1 MKKEQQVGIN
11 FEILFTI
18 IFINAVA
25 MFLISI
31 IAFNVLERIALDG
44 KADRLESLISTFE
57 NIYYKPGNVKQGIEF
72 LENTLE
78 KGAWGIFAD
87 GSNRMQ
93 FRKDQADSSK
103 LPTTDPLI
111 LEVMRTG
118 SAVKQL
124 KGFNLPPFIFHES
137 IKYAKP
143 VNGKYGNSGI
153 LLINQPLGSLR
164 DDIISGQQQI
174 AVWIILFLLVIALL
188 SFYVLSRRIVR
199 PIKELISV
207 TEKISIDE
215 FPDKVEIGNV
225 RELNQLS
232 TSLKTMY
239 LQIRESKVELRKN
252 IEALEASNR
261 VIQKTQKELTA
272 SDKLASLG
280 RLSAGVAHEIGNPLS
295 GILGYIEILNR
306 SKTLSE
312 EEKNRFIS
320 NIKNETLRIDRI
332 IKTLLDYAKP
342 RDLEISSVNINEII
356 TGSVNLLRTQGVF
369 NNLDLEI
376 NLDDSIKNI
385 EVDPHQISQVIINLL
400 LNAKDALADNGK
412 ISIRSF
418 RNNDGGVDITI
429 WDNGSGIPSEHID
442 KIFDPFY
449 TTKDPGKGTGLGL
462 SVSARIV
469 QLFGGKIGVDSRE
482 GLGTTFKISF
492 S

>member
-1 MKKEQQVGIN
+1 MKKEQQIGIN

-57 NIYYKPGNVKQGIEF
+57 NNYYKPGNVNQGIDF

-87 GSNRMQ
+87 GRTRMAFQ
-93 FRKDQADSSK
+93 RGKGDTNNLTK
-103 LPTTDPLI
+103 TDPLI

-118 SAVKQL
+118 DAVKQL

-143 VNGKYGNSGI
+143 INGKHGNTGI
-153 LLINQPLGSLR
+153 LFINQPLGSLR

-199 PIKELISV
+199 PIKELIVV

-215 FPDKVEIGNV
+215 FPDDVDIGNV

-232 TSLKTMY
+232 TALKTMY
-239 LQIRESKVELRKN
+239 LQIRESKEELRKN
-252 IEALEASNR
+252 IEALEESNR
-261 VIQKTQKELTA
+261 VIQRTQKELTA

-306 SKTLSE
+306 SNTLTE
-312 EEKNRFIS
+312 EDKSKFIS

-342 RDLEISSVNINEII
+342 RDLEISSVNINAII
-356 TGSVNLLRTQGVF
+356 TSTINLLRTQGVF

-385 EVDPHQISQVIINLL
+385 EADPHQLSQVIINLV
-400 LNAKDALADNGK
+400 LNARDALTVNGK
-412 ISIRSF
+412 ISIKSLRK
-418 RNNDGGVDITI
+418 DEGGVDITI
-429 WDNGSGIPSEHID
+429 WDNGSGIPSDQID

-469 QLFGGKIGVDSRE
+469 QLFGGNISVNSGEGV
-482 GLGTTFKISF
+482 GTTFKISF

>member
-1 MKKEQQVGIN
+1 MKKKKQVGIN
-11 FEILFTI
+11 FEILFNI

-31 IAFNVLERIALDG
+31 IAFNVLERIALEG

-57 NIYYKPGNVKQGIEF
+57 NNYYKPGNVNQGIDF
-72 LENTLE
+72 LENSLE
-78 KGAWGIFAD
+78 KGARGVFAD
-87 GSNRMQ
+87 SRNRLAFQ
-93 FRKDQADSSK
+93 TGKGDSIN
-103 LPTTDPLI
+103 LTTTDPLI

-118 SAVKQL
+118 DEVKQL
-124 KGFNLPPFIFHES
+124 KGFNLPPFIFYES

-143 VNGKYGNSGI
+143 VIGIHGNRGI

-199 PIKELISV
+199 PVKELIYV
-207 TEKISIDE
+207 TERISNDE
-215 FPDKVEIGNV
+215 FPDDVDIGNV

-232 TSLKTMY
+232 SALKTMY
-239 LQIRESKVELRKN
+239 LQIRDSKEELRKN
-252 IEALEASNR
+252 IEALEESNR
-261 VIQKTQKELTA
+261 VIQRTQKELTA

-306 SKTLSE
+306 SKSLSE
-312 EEKNRFIS
+312 DEKNRFVS
-320 NIKNETLRIDRI
+320 NIKSETLRIDRI

-356 TGSVNLLRTQGVF
+356 NSTINLLRTQGLF

-376 NLDDSIKNI
+376 NLDDTIKNI
-385 EVDPHQISQVIINLL
+385 EADPHQISQVIINLL
-400 LNAKDALADNGK
+400 LNAKDALTDKGK
-412 ISIRSF
+412 ILVKSIR
-418 RNNDGGVDITI
+418 NDDGGVDIFI
-429 WDNGSGIPSEHID
+429 QDNGSGIPREQID

-462 SVSARIV
+462 SVSARII
-469 QLFGGKIGVDSRE
+469 QLFGGKISVDSTE
-482 GLGTTFKISF
+482 GVGTTFKISF